1 MMGRDDDH
9 ITRAQVETDGPP
21 TIAGVT
27 RRMRN
32 SLLILAYGVSSLAAV
47 FAEAPRTLQPAPT
60 ALTIS
65 ADNPHY
71 FLWRGR
77 PTVLIGSG
85 EHYGALINLDFDYR
99 KYFDTLAAD
108 GMGVTRVFSGAY
120 VEPEGA
126 FNIARNTLAPSP
138 GRFIAPWV
146 RSDQPGYANGGNKFD
161 VRRWDE
167 AYFARLKTMAAYAA
181 NKGVVIEF
189 TLFCPM
195 YEDKQWSLS
204 PMNARNNIN
213 GVGEIGRL
221 DAFTLDK
228 HGGLLEIQD
237 ALTRQVVTELNP
249 MDNVIFEIM
258 NEPYT
263 RAVPLD
269 WQRHIAAI
277 VVETER
283 GLPKKHLISQNIAN
297 KSGAVTAAHAAVS
310 VFNFHY
316 ATAEAV
322 SANYGLNKV
331 IGDNETGFKGTS
343 DTPYRQEA
351 WEFILAGGGLFNHL
365 DYSFAAGFEDGTF
378 SYPATQPGGGNSPF
392 RRQLRVLR
400 DFIHRF
406 DLVRLRPDASIFAE
420 GMPAGVTARALVD
433 PGRAMA
439 IFLRGSGAP
448 TVLRLDLPAGTW
460 AAEWVET
467 KTGTVARTTTVTGG
481 EVRSVDVPSYE
492 MDIALRLV
500 RQ

>member
-1 MMGRDDDH
+1 
-9 ITRAQVETDGPP
+9 
-21 TIAGVT
+21 
-27 RRMRN
+27 MRN
-32 SLLILAYGVSSLAAV
+32 ALIMLAYGVCGLAAV
-47 FAEAPRTLQPAPT
+47 FVEPVRTLQPTST

-65 ADNPHY
+65 PDNPHY

-77 PTVLIGSG
+77 PSVLIGSG

-108 GMGVTRVFSGAY
+108 GMTLTRVFSGAY

-138 GRFIAPWV
+138 GRFITPWV

-161 VRRWDE
+161 LRRWDE
-167 AYFARLKTMAAYAA
+167 SYFARLKALAAYAA
-181 NKGVVIEF
+181 SKSVVIEF

-213 GVGEIGRL
+213 GVGAIGRL

-237 ALTRQVVTELNP
+237 ALTRKVVTELNP

-263 RAVPLD
+263 RAVPID
-269 WQRHIAAI
+269 WQHHIAGI

-283 GLPKKHLISQNIAN
+283 GLAKKHLISQNIAN
-297 KSGAVTAAHAAVS
+297 KSGAVMAAHPAVT

-316 ATAEAV
+316 AAPDAV

-351 WEFILAGGGLFNHL
+351 WEFILAGGALFNHL

-378 SYPATQPGGGNSPF
+378 TYPATQPGGGNSSF
-392 RRQLRVLR
+392 RHQLGVLR

-433 PGRAMA
+433 PGRAIA
-439 IFLRGSGAP
+439 IFLRGSGTS

-460 AAEWVET
+460 GAEWVDT
-467 KTGTVARTTTVTGG
+467 KTGTVTRTTTVTGG
-481 EVRSVDVPSYE
+481 EVRSVNVPSYE